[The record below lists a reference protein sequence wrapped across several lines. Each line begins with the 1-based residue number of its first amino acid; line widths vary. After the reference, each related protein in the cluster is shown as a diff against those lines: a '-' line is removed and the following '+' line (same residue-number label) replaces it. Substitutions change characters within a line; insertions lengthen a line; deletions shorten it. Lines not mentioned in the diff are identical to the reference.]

1 MKPRLYIEASVISY
15 FTSLPSRD
23 LIAMHAGR
31 THRRKLVI
39 SDPIIEEVRRTRKEI
54 EAEHGDDWKALER
67 YFIDKQKS
75 SPEKK
80 AAYKPKKLPGRRTP

>member
-1 MKPRLYIEASVISY
+1 MKPRLYIETSVISY
-15 FTSLPSRD
+15 Y
-23 LIAMHAGR
+23 A
-31 THRRKLVI
+31 RRKNSSKGACDI
-39 SDPIIEEVRRTRKEI
+39 RSDHRGGRRTRKEI

-80 AAYKPKKLPGRRTP
+80 AAYKPKKLPDRRTP